1 MRGVS
6 RLLEVLLILKKKVLG
21 VTKKQHEQFW
31 LVLLAAGGVARS
43 LQIALDMRLAR
54 ALPAAKTPAP

>member
-1 MRGVS
+1 LAQTS
-6 RLLEVLLILKKKVLG
+6 LG
-21 VTKKQHEQFW
+21 ITKKEHEQFW